1 MKPPDWPHRCGDARN
16 MIAAHDKDFG
26 RLFLFGALVL
36 LLYVAARVFAPF
48 AGALLAS
55 ASLALLLEPL
65 HRSLLQR
72 MPRHPTL
79 AAALL
84 AIMSVLLAAVPFLL
98 GGWTVLRE
106 AAEAYPAARY
116 RLEAITEPGAPE
128 WKPPPKLAAAVA
140 AAKGYA
146 AALNIS
152 PRQAVLKNLDK
163 VSGKAAGLAGSMVK
177 DAGVLLLNLAVF
189 TAALFLFLRDGP
201 RIVRQGLEVFPLQA
215 DMKEKLLSRA
225 REAMLA
231 VVSGIFAVAILQ
243 GALAWGGLALFK
255 VPFAGLL
262 GLLVMLFSPIP
273 VIGSA
278 LVAAPI
284 VIFMLLSGEPA
295 KAAAIAAWFGVV
307 VGLADNLVRPILL
320 GSQMK
325 IPVPVLFIGVI
336 GALQIYGI
344 AGLFI
349 GPIVIALVIGLVDVI
364 RGKRVNG
371 GA

>member
-1 MKPPDWPHRCGDARN
+1 

-48 AGALLAS
+48 TGALLAS
-55 ASLALLLEPL
+55 SSLALLLEPL
-65 HRSLLQR
+65 HRRLLAR
-72 MPRHPTL
+72 MPRRPTS
-79 AAALL
+79 AAAAVALL
-84 AIMSVLLAAVPFLL
+84 SVLLAAVPFLL

-106 AAEAYPAARY
+106 AAEAYPAVRY
-116 RLEAITEPGAPE
+116 RLEAMAEPGAPS
-128 WKPPPKLAAAVA
+128 WKPPPKIAALVA
-140 AAKGYA
+140 AARGYA
-146 AALNIS
+146 SALKIS
-152 PRQAVLKNLDK
+152 PRQVILKNLDK
-163 VSGKAAGLAGSMVK
+163 ASGRAAGVAGSVAK

-189 TAALFLFLRDGP
+189 TASLFLFLRDGP
-201 RIVRQGLEVFPLQA
+201 RIVRRGLEVFPLEA
-215 DMKEKLLSRA
+215 GMKEKLLARA
-225 REAMLA
+225 RDAMLA
-231 VVSGIFAVAILQ
+231 VVSGIFAVAIVQ
-243 GALAWGGLALFK
+243 GALAWAGLALFK

-278 LVAAPI
+278 LVAGPI
-284 VIFMLLSGEPA
+284 VIYMILSGEPA
-295 KAAAIAAWFGVV
+295 KAAMIAAWFGIV

-325 IPVPVLFIGVI
+325 LPVPVLFIGVI
-336 GALQIYGI
+336 GALQVYGL

-349 GPIVIALVIGLVDVI
+349 GPIVIALVMGLVDVI
-364 RGKRVNG
+364 RERRPGG